1 MLIQLILRTYESIVL
16 KRAEDDSAWLI
27 ASLQS
32 CKFIFCKI
40 YNTVNYRTILCHVH
54 LRLQSHAWEI
64 IQLLSSVLL
73 RGKGGKL
80 QGKGDANRYGKVFS
94 DRPPLLEVHAVVA
107 EAYGCCVFPRRC
119 LLCRVSSPV
128 GVRRANNIFPARF
141 VFIEAVRPPQ

>member
-1 MLIQLILRTYESIVL
+1 MSCTPQAAKPCLR
-16 KRAEDDSAWLI
+16 D
-27 ASLQS
+27 
-32 CKFIFCKI
+32 
-40 YNTVNYRTILCHVH
+40 NTVAEQC
-54 LRLQSHAWEI
+54 
-64 IQLLSSVLL
+64 SSS
-73 RGKGGKL
+73 GKGGKL